1 MPLMP
6 KTNRTRFLARMA
18 AFAAI
23 GATPAGGVNRQAL
36 TALDR
41 EARGMLAGLAKARG
55 FEVYQDDIANLFI
68 RRKGRKPDLPPFLIG
83 SHLDTQP
90 NGGRFDG
97 ALGTLAAIEVLES
110 LEDAGLQ
117 TEAAIEL
124 VAWTNEEGSRFAPG
138 SMGSQ
143 AFVSRTIPA
152 ATLAAVSPA
161 DGATLARELAATLRA
176 LPSARRRPLGQPI
189 SGYLELHIEQG
200 PILEREN
207 IPIGVVTAVQGT
219 RWLEVVITG
228 QAGHAGTTPFAAR
241 RDPMM
246 ATVAGLAALFTQV
259 MPADPDARMTVG
271 RIAAEPGSINAI
283 PAAVRFTVDIRHP
296 ALAKIDAIEAQVRAV
311 LGAAAVAHDCTMTV
325 GQLFD
330 MAPAKFA
337 EPMLQAIEG
346 AARDCGV
353 KHRRIV
359 SGAFHDALFLGRV
372 APAAMIFVPC
382 RDGISH
388 NESEYVTP
396 DHVAL
401 GAEVLLH
408 ATLRAIGMSGGP
420 LTFPEPKAAQ
430 TAVASLKTE

>member
-1 MPLMP
+1 MSMTPRI
-6 KTNRTRFLARMA
+6 NRDRFFARMA
-18 AFAAI
+18 GFAAI

-36 TALDR
+36 TELDR
-41 EARGMLAGLAKARG
+41 QARAVLAGLARQRG
-55 FEVYQDDIANLFI
+55 FEVFQDEIANLFI
-68 RRKGRKPDLPPFLIG
+68 RRKGRNPSLPPFLIG
-83 SHLDTQP
+83 SHLDSQP

-97 ALGTLAAIEVLES
+97 ALGTLAALEVLET
-110 LEDAGLQ
+110 LEDAGVE
-117 TEAAIEL
+117 TEAPIEL

-143 AFVSRTIPA
+143 AFVMGGVPA

-161 DGATLARELAATLRA
+161 DGATLAEELAATLHA
-176 LPSARRRPLGQPI
+176 LPEARMRPLGQPI
-189 SGYLELHIEQG
+189 RGYLELHIEQG
-200 PILEREN
+200 PILEREA

-219 RWLEVVITG
+219 RWLEVKITG
-228 QAGHAGTTPFAAR
+228 QAGHAGTTPLVAR

-246 ATVAGLAALFTQV
+246 ATASGLAALYAQI
-259 MPADPDARMTVG
+259 MPLDHEARMTVG

-283 PAAVRFTVDIRHP
+283 PSAVCFTVDIRHP
-296 ALAKIDAIEAQVRAV
+296 ALPRIDAIETQVRAI
-311 LGAAAVAHDCTMTV
+311 LAAAALVHDCTITV
-325 GQLFD
+325 EQLFD

-337 EPMLQAIEG
+337 EPMLQAIEA

-359 SGAFHDALFLGRV
+359 SGAFHDALFLSRI

-388 NESEYVTP
+388 NEKEYVAP

-401 GAEVLLH
+401 GAQVLLQ
-408 ATLRAIGMSGGP
+408 ATLRAMGETGATIVP
-420 LTFPEPKAAQ
+420 TPEAAE
-430 TAVASLKTE
+430 TAVSLLQTP